1 MKKLIALILAM
12 CMMAIALS
20 ACGGNEQ
27 PSTVH
32 PTTKQPSA
40 DNSGSIDTDEKL
52 LTVDITLPAS
62 FFEGEE
68 DFDADAYA
76 AEQGFTKAVVNA
88 DGSVTITMTKA
99 KHKELIDEMTA
110 ELDASFA
117 ELVGGENTSYIKD
130 ITHSE
135 DFSSVEIK
143 VDRAAYESAFD
154 LTPMTIGFSTMMFQ
168 AFLEMEHHCEISIV
182 DASNGDIINTV
193 VYPDAFNS

>member
-12 CMMAIALS
+12 CMMAAVLS
-20 ACGGNEQ
+20 ACGGSEQ
-27 PSTVH
+27 P
-32 PTTKQPSA
+32 PAKQPSA
-40 DNSGSIDTDEKL
+40 DNPNSIETDEKF

-62 FFEGEE
+62 LFEGEE
-68 DFDADAYA
+68 NFDADAYA

-99 KHKELIDEMTA
+99 KYNELIDEMTA
-110 ELDASFA
+110 DLDASFS
-117 ELVGGENTSYIKD
+117 ELIGSEDSPYIKD
-130 ITHSE
+130 ITHSD
-135 DFSSVEIK
+135 DFTTVEVK
-143 VDRAAYESAFD
+143 VDRAAYENAFD

-193 VYPDAFNS
+193 VYPDAFNG

>member
-12 CMMAIALS
+12 CMMATVLS
-20 ACGGNEQ
+20 ACGGSEQPPAKQ
-27 PSTVH
+27 PST
-32 PTTKQPSA
+32 
-40 DNSGSIDTDEKL
+40 DNPNSIETDEKL

-62 FFEGEE
+62 LFEGEE
-68 DFDADAYA
+68 NFDADAYA

-99 KHKELIDEMTA
+99 KYNELIDEMTA
-110 ELDASFA
+110 DLDASFS
-117 ELVGGENTSYIKD
+117 ELIGSEDSPYIKD
-130 ITHSE
+130 ITHSD
-135 DFSSVEIK
+135 DFTTVEVK
-143 VDRAAYESAFD
+143 VDRAAYENAFD

-193 VYPDAFNS
+193 VYPDAFNG